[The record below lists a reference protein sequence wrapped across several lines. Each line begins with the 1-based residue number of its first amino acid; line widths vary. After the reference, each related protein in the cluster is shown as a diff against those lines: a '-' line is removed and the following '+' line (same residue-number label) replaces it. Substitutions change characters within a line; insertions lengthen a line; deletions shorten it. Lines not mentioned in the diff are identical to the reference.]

1 LANQNLCTM
10 NMMQLC
16 TQTSVFNS
24 INSQCLISCNCMY
37 VIFKKITNFWHR
49 FFSRWKITSKLA
61 TLTMKNLSF
70 WGQCFINL
78 LLPQF
83 CLALQHN
90 LQKKAKKK
98 KKRNVKKRENW
109 RVAAANLMGAVFKK
123 LRFLILNFILPK
135 SDVSYGICLI
145 RKIQIGK
152 SEFILDSCY
161 QLFRCTNLKL

>member
-1 LANQNLCTM
+1 
-10 NMMQLC
+10 
-16 TQTSVFNS
+16 
-24 INSQCLISCNCMY
+24 
-37 VIFKKITNFWHR
+37 
-49 FFSRWKITSKLA
+49 
-61 TLTMKNLSF
+61 MKNYIKVGDTDNEEFVVLRTVFHQFAFAAILS
-70 WGQCFINL
+70 CTTI
-78 LLPQF
+78 QF
-83 CLALQHN
+83 
-90 LQKKAKKK
+90 AKKGK
-98 KKRNVKKRENW
+98 KKERKKETEKNVKKRENW